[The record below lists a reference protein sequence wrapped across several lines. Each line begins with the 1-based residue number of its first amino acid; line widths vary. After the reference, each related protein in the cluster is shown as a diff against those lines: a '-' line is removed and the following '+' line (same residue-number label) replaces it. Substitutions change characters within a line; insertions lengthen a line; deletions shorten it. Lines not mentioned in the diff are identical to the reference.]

1 MKYGLLGEHLT
12 HSFSAEIH
20 RKLGRYSYELRE
32 ISPEALP
39 EFLTWRDF
47 CGLNITIPYKETV
60 IPYLDEITP
69 RAASIGAVNTIV
81 NRDGRLCGDNTDYG
95 GMQLLVE
102 RMGLSLAGKK
112 VLIAGTG
119 GTSKTAR
126 ALCHALGA
134 GEVYCLSR
142 SGREDAI
149 SYDAAREAHADAD
162 ILFNTTPS
170 GMFPKSDAAPVDLAD
185 FPALTGVVDVIYNPL
200 TTRLVRQAR
209 ARGIPAENGLYML
222 VAQAVLAAE
231 QFTGADFGAETVERI
246 YASLTFEKRSIV
258 LIGMP
263 GSGKSTLGEILA
275 RRLNRPL
282 LDTDAEVVA
291 RAGAPVTE
299 IFARQGEAAFRA
311 LETETVRTLG
321 ERGGAVIATGGGV
334 PLRPENVDALR
345 ANGTLVFLDRAL
357 ETLLPT
363 DDRPLAN
370 SAEKIRALYTQRRP
384 IYQAA
389 ADVTVE
395 VSGTPEETA
404 ERILSALSAG
414 E

>member
-39 EFLTWRDF
+39 EFLTRRDF

-119 GTSKTAR
+119 GTSKTAL

-134 GEVYCLSR
+134 GEVYRLSR

-246 YASLTFEKRSIV
+246 YASLSFEKRSIV

-291 RAGAPVTE
+291 CAGAPVSG
-299 IFARQGEAAFRA
+299 IFSLQGEAECRA
-311 LETETVRTLG
+311 
-321 ERGGAVIATGGGV
+321 
-334 PLRPENVDALR
+334 
-345 ANGTLVFLDRAL
+345 
-357 ETLLPT
+357 
-363 DDRPLAN
+363 
-370 SAEKIRALYTQRRP
+370 
-384 IYQAA
+384 
-389 ADVTVE
+389 
-395 VSGTPEETA
+395 
-404 ERILSALSAG
+404 
-414 E
+414 